1 MLFAPIAKSGML
13 IRKPVSEVFEA
24 VVNPDITTRFW
35 FSKST
40 GRLGPGKQIRWE
52 WATYDVAALVRV
64 RELEKNRRLLMEW
77 SAFGAPTRVE
87 WRFSSRGDNK
97 TFVEV
102 TNTGFGGEEDEIARQ
117 AIDSTE
123 GFTLVL
129 AGLKAFLEHGI
140 ELNLVTDRFPD
151 GPSGNGRKH

>member
-1 MLFAPIAKSGML
+1 MLFAPIAKAGML
-13 IRKPVSEVFEA
+13 IRKPISEVFEA

-40 GRLGPGKQIRWE
+40 GRLEPGKQIRWE
-52 WATYDVAALVRV
+52 WESYDVAAQVRV
-64 RELEKNRRLLMEW
+64 RELERNRRLIMEW

-140 ELNLVTDRFPD
+140 ELNLVIDRFPD